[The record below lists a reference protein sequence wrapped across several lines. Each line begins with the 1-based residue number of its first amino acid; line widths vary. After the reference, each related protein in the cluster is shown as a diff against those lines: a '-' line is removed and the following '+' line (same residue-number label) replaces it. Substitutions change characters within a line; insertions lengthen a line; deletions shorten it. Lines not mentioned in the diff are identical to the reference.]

1 MIQKRN
7 LASFL
12 ICFSI
17 IVLVAVVVSVAT
29 LMPKESSFGFM
40 QTSDALNAT
49 NATSSATNATSSA
62 TNATSSATNATSS
75 ATNATSSATNA
86 TSSATN
92 TTLSKTIQ
100 ITSAD
105 TKQATDGKSVDI
117 DLQIQPFPVTQSENT
132 QFKITFLQPSS
143 QTVQVHVDYD
153 FSISK
158 MNSEVFRASSS
169 TGQPLLHTAE
179 GIVSIPYKFNQEGEY
194 SVQVSVMGI
203 NFIPIKT
210 EQALFDLKVS

>member
-1 MIQKRN
+1 MNQKRN
-7 LASFL
+7 LASSL
-12 ICFSI
+12 ICFSFT
-17 IVLVAVVVSVAT
+17 VLVVVVVGVAT
-29 LMPKESSFGFM
+29 LIPKESSFGFM
-40 QTSDALNAT
+40 QTSDALNDT

-62 TNATSSATNATSS
+62 TNAT
-75 ATNATSSATNA
+75 
-86 TSSATN
+86 
-92 TTLSKTIQ
+92 LSKTIQ

-105 TKQATDGKSVDI
+105 TKEATDGKSVDI
-117 DLQIQPFPVTQSENT
+117 DLQIQPFPVTQSGNS

-153 FSISK
+153 LSISK

-179 GIVSIPYKFNQEGEY
+179 GIVSIPYKFSQEGQY

>member
-1 MIQKRN
+1 MSQKTIV
-7 LASFL
+7 ASFL
-12 ICFSI
+12 ICFSFT
-17 IVLVAVVVSVAT
+17 VLVGVVGVVVAT
-29 LMPKESSFGFM
+29 PKELGFGFI
-40 QTSDALNAT
+40 QTSYALNGTNAATNGTNAATNGTNAATNGTNAATNGT
-49 NATSSATNATSSA
+49 NATVSK
-62 TNATSSATNATSS
+62 
-75 ATNATSSATNA
+75 
-86 TSSATN
+86 N
-92 TTLSKTIQ
+92 TQ

-105 TKQATDGKSVDI
+105 TKEATDGKSLDI
-117 DLQIQPFPVTQSENT
+117 DLQVQPFPVTQSGNS

-153 FSISK
+153 LSISK

-179 GIVSIPYKFNQEGEY
+179 GIVTIPYKFSQGGEY

-210 EQALFDLKVS
+210 EQASFDLKVS

>member
-1 MIQKRN
+1 MNQKRN
-7 LASFL
+7 LASSL
-12 ICFSI
+12 ICFSFT
-17 IVLVAVVVSVAT
+17 VLVVVVVGVAT

-40 QTSDALNAT
+40 QTSDALNDT

-62 TNATSSATNATSS
+62 INA
-75 ATNATSSATNA
+75 
-86 TSSATN
+86 
-92 TTLSKTIQ
+92 TLSKTIQ

-105 TKQATDGKSVDI
+105 TKEATDGKSVDI
-117 DLQIQPFPVTQSENT
+117 DLQIQPFPVTQSENS

-153 FSISK
+153 LSISK

-179 GIVSIPYKFNQEGEY
+179 GIVSIPYKFSQEGQY

>member
-1 MIQKRN
+1 MNQKRN
-7 LASFL
+7 LASSL
-12 ICFSI
+12 ICFSFT
-17 IVLVAVVVSVAT
+17 VLVVVVGVAT

-40 QTSDALNAT
+40 QTSGALNAT

-92 TTLSKTIQ
+92 ATLSKTIQ

-105 TKQATDGKSVDI
+105 TKEATDGKSVDI
-117 DLQIQPFPVTQSENT
+117 DLQIQPFPVTQSGNS

-153 FSISK
+153 LSISK

-179 GIVSIPYKFNQEGEY
+179 GIVSIPYNFSQEGQY

>member
-1 MIQKRN
+1 MNQKRN

-40 QTSDALNAT
+40 QTSDALN
-49 NATSSATNATSSA
+49 
-62 TNATSSATNATSS
+62 

-179 GIVSIPYKFNQEGEY
+179 GIVSIPYKFSQEGEY

-203 NFIPIKT
+203 NFIPLKT

>member
-1 MIQKRN
+1 MNQKRN
-7 LASFL
+7 LASSL
-12 ICFSI
+12 ICFSF
-17 IVLVAVVVSVAT
+17 IVLVAVVVGVAT
-29 LMPKESSFGFM
+29 LMPNESSFGFM

-62 TNATSSATNATSS
+62 TN
-75 ATNATSSATNA
+75 
-86 TSSATN
+86 
-92 TTLSKTIQ
+92 TTLSETIQ

-105 TKQATDGKSVDI
+105 TKGATDGKSLDI
-117 DLQIQPFPVTQSENT
+117 DLQIQPFPVTQSGNS

-179 GIVSIPYKFNQEGEY
+179 GIVSIPYKFSQEGEY